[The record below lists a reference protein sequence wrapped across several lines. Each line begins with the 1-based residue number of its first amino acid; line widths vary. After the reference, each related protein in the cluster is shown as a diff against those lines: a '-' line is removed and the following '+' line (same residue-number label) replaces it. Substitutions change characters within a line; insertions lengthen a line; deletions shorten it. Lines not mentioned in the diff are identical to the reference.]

1 MPDPINTDQLVEI
14 VRGQATIAAKLDI
27 FIQSQSS
34 MKTEIDAIKADIQA
48 IKSANTSYK
57 GYIQGALGLF
67 TVFWTGA
74 TLFVVPLVQRKLGI

>member
-34 MKTEIDAIKADIQA
+34 MKTEIDAIKSDIQA
-48 IKSANTSYK
+48 IKSSNSSYK
-57 GYIQGALGLF
+57 SYLQGALGLF
-67 TVFWTGA
+67 SVFWIGA
-74 TLFVVPLVQRKLGI
+74 TLFVVPLIQKKLGL